1 MGVLDEYLGMSR
13 SRPVDLP
20 TWEPGTLARA
30 TAESAAH
37 DIRSGPKRRRK
48 KDNAKEKP
56 KGPILVFFMS
66 QIAL

>member
-1 MGVLDEYLGMSR
+1 MGEMSIGAC
-13 SRPVDLP
+13 PGLQVVDLQ
-20 TWEPGTLARA
+20 GFRAARA

-37 DIRSGPKRRRK
+37 DIRSGRKRRRK
-48 KDNAKEKP
+48 KDNQKEKT